1 VADPVKYTD
10 AVAVKHPRIAGV
22 HIKPLNLIADERG
35 YLLEMVRAD
44 DPFFTKFG
52 QAYISATYPGVVKAW
67 HYHRVQVDYFVC
79 ISGMVKLVLYD
90 SREDS
95 STKGAITEFCLG
107 EQNRSLVVVPN
118 LVYHGW
124 KCISDGMS
132 LVVNMPTEVYRYD
145 DPDEYREV
153 AHGVLPYD
161 WTRKDG

>member
-1 VADPVKYTD
+1 MADPVKYTE
-10 AVAVKHPRIAGV
+10 AVVKHPRIAGV
-22 HIKPLNLIADERG
+22 QIKPLKLVADERG
-35 YLLEMVRAD
+35 YLLEMLRAD
-44 DPFFTKFG
+44 DPFFTTFG
-52 QAYISATYPGVVKAW
+52 QAYVSATYPGVVKAW

-90 SREDS
+90 SRDDS
-95 STKGAITEFCLG
+95 PTRGAVNEFCLG

-124 KCISDGMS
+124 KCISDSMS